1 MNLTRTIADTLDI
14 ERKLTHGRKA
24 RLSLLDHD
32 DETGY
37 RTILNVKRG
46 WNVSDESKGEGAS
59 AGQMKL
65 EIAELGDRT
74 RDLLTD
80 YAAVT
85 LLLTGNLIPQIYKV
99 ANRHE
104 PIGELARIWTF
115 SITPTGELGVINE

>member
-1 MNLTRTIADTLDI
+1 LNLTRAIANTLDI

-24 RLSLLDHD
+24 RLSLLDHE

-37 RTILNVKRG
+37 QTILSVKRG

-59 AGQMKL
+59 AGQLKL

-74 RDLLTD
+74 REILTD
-80 YAAVT
+80 YSAVT
-85 LLLTGNLIPQIYKV
+85 LLLAGNDIPQIYKV

-104 PIGELARIWTF
+104 PIGEMARIWNF